1 MDTRDITY
9 EEAERAYAAL
19 EAEFEAGQL
28 AEDAYRERLHAIRV
42 RDEHGRTWMIQEG
55 SGQWYVYDEG
65 AWMPA
70 TPPGR
75 EPTAVAEE
83 QDAPPAMRVSASSP
97 ASSRA
102 SRTRWPRHGRGAVS
116 AAARQEPGRAR
127 QRAPRR
133 RRLGCLAIT
142 WRIFLWDVIWL
153 IVGYT
158 VYSIFGQRQPW
169 TLVLVAL
176 AAALTLTLWV
186 RRMTP
191 RVPEEA

>member
-1 MDTRDITY
+1 
-9 EEAERAYAAL
+9 
-19 EAEFEAGQL
+19 
-28 AEDAYRERLHAIRV
+28 
-42 RDEHGRTWMIQEG
+42 
-55 SGQWYVYDEG
+55 
-65 AWMPA
+65 MPA

-75 EPTAVAEE
+75 EPTAVAGE
-83 QDAPPAMRVSASSP
+83 QDAPPAPQVAAASP
-97 ASSRA
+97 APRRAGA
-102 SRTRWPRHGRGAVS
+102 SRWSRRGRGAVS
-116 AAARQEPGRAR
+116 ATARQEPGRAR

-133 RRLGCLAIT
+133 WRLVCLAIT

-153 IVGYT
+153 IVGYI

-176 AAALTLTLWV
+176 AAAVMLTLWV